1 MAVCNRPVYG
11 TECGEGIEILTHMP
25 FLANKRIKMPNLSQ
39 VASDHVKGIKQE
51 EKELVLFE
59 RVKQ

>member
-1 MAVCNRPVYG
+1 
-11 TECGEGIEILTHMP
+11 MP
-25 FLANKRIKMPNLSQ
+25 FLANKRIKMSNLSQ
-39 VASDHVKGIKQE
+39 VASAHVKGIKQE